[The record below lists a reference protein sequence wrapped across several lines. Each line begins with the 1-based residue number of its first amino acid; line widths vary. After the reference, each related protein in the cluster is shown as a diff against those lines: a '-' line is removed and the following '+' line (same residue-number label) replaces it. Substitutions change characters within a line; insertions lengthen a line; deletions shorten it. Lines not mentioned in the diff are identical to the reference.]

1 MFTNGKFGERDFVL
15 LERVREERFE
25 RRRRSR
31 WVFFHV
37 SFEEFSFFLGLF
49 VWWEE
54 SFARRNNVEK
64 HTRLS
69 QTPRGKLLK
78 IYTMSS
84 FSLTS
89 SRAIAPTKKN
99 IATASLGRKCA
110 KKNKSLGAKVVV
122 VVRAQQQQS
131 DGEKNI
137 SDADVDAPEETT
149 SITTIEKATGDESSR
164 EEYELIG
171 SEPERFKVA
180 EGQLVSLLTAA
191 TPASTR
197 LISGVLTSGWKVSLE
212 NGPVPDGEYSF
223 GSFGGRYLK
232 ESSDTESFKRPEKPL
247 KLYEFEGCPFC
258 RKVREAVVWL
268 DLDPIVYPCPQGGK
282 RYREFVKETGGKA
295 QFPYLIDE
303 NTGVKMYESDDI
315 IEYLYEN
322 YGPGKDKVPSLLS
335 RSPVVTVA
343 AGLGMLG
350 RMGKGSKL
358 DAKSK
363 ANEKELEPI
372 VFYGY
377 ETSPFCK
384 IVRERLVEL
393 EIPHQIK
400 STGRG
405 SYKRKE
411 LLKKRGTFQVPYI
424 EDPNTKK
431 AMFES
436 KDILDYLN
444 REYAS

>member
-1 MFTNGKFGERDFVL
+1 
-15 LERVREERFE
+15 
-25 RRRRSR
+25 
-31 WVFFHV
+31 
-37 SFEEFSFFLGLF
+37 
-49 VWWEE
+49 
-54 SFARRNNVEK
+54 
-64 HTRLS
+64 
-69 QTPRGKLLK
+69 
-78 IYTMSS
+78 MSS
-84 FSLTS
+84 FSLAS
-89 SRAIAPTKKN
+89 ARAIAPKK
-99 IATASLGRKCA
+99 IAAATLGRKCA
-110 KKNKSLGAKVVV
+110 KNKSLGAKVVV
-122 VVRAQQQQS
+122 VRAQQS
-131 DGEKNI
+131 DDEEEKNI
-137 SDADVDAPEETT
+137 SAADVDAPEETT
-149 SITTIEKATGDESSR
+149 SITTIEKTTGDESGR

-171 SEPERFKVA
+171 PKPERFKVA

-232 ESSDTESFKRPEKPL
+232 ETSDTESFKRPEKPL

-268 DLDPIVYPCPQGGK
+268 DLDPIVFPCPQGGK

-315 IEYLYEN
+315 VEYLYEN

-358 DAKSK
+358 DANAK

>member
-1 MFTNGKFGERDFVL
+1 MLHSPKRHTKTRHSSLDT
-15 LERVREERFE
+15 
-25 RRRRSR
+25 
-31 WVFFHV
+31 
-37 SFEEFSFFLGLF
+37 FLCTQ
-49 VWWEE
+49 
-54 SFARRNNVEK
+54 NT
-64 HTRLS
+64 HT
-69 QTPRGKLLK
+69 TH
-78 IYTMSS
+78 THMSS
-84 FSLTS
+84 FSLAYA
-89 SRAIAPTKKN
+89 RAIACKSGIFSSALSTTT
-99 IATASLGRKCA
+99 TAAGRKCA
-110 KKNKSLGAKVVV
+110 SKKSFSAK
-122 VVRAQQQQS
+122 VVRAQAALS
-131 DGEKNI
+131 EDGENDV
-137 SDADVDAPEETT
+137 SADVDAKTNAGEEAETSSTT
-149 SITTIEKATGDESSR
+149 SITTIEKTKDMGSKD
-164 EEYELIG
+164 EYELVG
-171 SEPERFKVA
+171 PKPERFKVA

-212 NGPVPDGEYSF
+212 TGPVPDGEYSF

-232 ESSDTESFKRPEKPL
+232 ETSDTESFKRPEKPL

-258 RKVREAVVWL
+258 RKVREAIVWL

-303 NTGVKMYESDDI
+303 NTGTKMYESDDI

-322 YGPGKDKVPSLLS
+322 YGPGKDKVPSLIS
-335 RSPVVTVA
+335 RSPIVTVA

-350 RMGKGSKL
+350 RIGKGSKL
-358 DAKSK
+358 DAKST

-436 KDILDYLN
+436 KDILEYLN

>member
-1 MFTNGKFGERDFVL
+1 M
-15 LERVREERFE
+15 
-25 RRRRSR
+25 S
-31 WVFFHV
+31 
-37 SFEEFSFFLGLF
+37 
-49 VWWEE
+49 
-54 SFARRNNVEK
+54 
-64 HTRLS
+64 
-69 QTPRGKLLK
+69 
-78 IYTMSS
+78 SS
-84 FSLTS
+84 FSLA
-89 SRAIAPTKKN
+89 SRAIACESGIFSSAALSTTI
-99 IATASLGRKCA
+99 IAAGRKCA
-110 KKNKSLGAKVVV
+110 SKKRFSVKVVR
-122 VVRAQQQQS
+122 RAHAAKE
-131 DGEKNI
+131 DGENDA
-137 SDADVDAPEETT
+137 SADVDAKTNAGEEAETSSTT
-149 SITTIEKATGDESSR
+149 SITTIEKTKDMGSKD
-164 EEYELIG
+164 EYELVG
-171 SEPERFKVA
+171 PKPERFKVA

-212 NGPVPDGEYSF
+212 TGPVPDGEYSF

-232 ESSDTESFKRPEKPL
+232 ETSDTESFKRPEKPL

-258 RKVREAVVWL
+258 RKVREAIVWL

-303 NTGVKMYESDDI
+303 NTGTKMYESDDI

-322 YGPGKDKVPSLLS
+322 YGPGKDKVPSLIS
-335 RSPVVTVA
+335 RSPIVTVA

-350 RMGKGSKL
+350 RIGKGSKL
-358 DAKSK
+358 DAKST

-411 LLKKRGTFQVPYI
+411 LFKKRGTFQVPYI

-436 KDILDYLN
+436 KDILEYLN

>member
-1 MFTNGKFGERDFVL
+1 MTTSTLCAAASPDVVARVGRNKAGVVSGKKKKKATSLVVVGPRTT
-15 LERVREERFE
+15 RAKP
-25 RRRRSR
+25 RRS
-31 WVFFHV
+31 
-37 SFEEFSFFLGLF
+37 
-49 VWWEE
+49 
-54 SFARRNNVEK
+54 
-64 HTRLS
+64 
-69 QTPRGKLLK
+69 
-78 IYTMSS
+78 
-84 FSLTS
+84 
-89 SRAIAPTKKN
+89 
-99 IATASLGRKCA
+99 
-110 KKNKSLGAKVVV
+110 VVV
-122 VVRAQQQQS
+122 VVARANVS
-131 DGEKNI
+131 SPGETN
-137 SDADVDAPEETT
+137 DDDVDENSEKASSSETT
-149 SITTIEKATGDESSR
+149 AIALAGTIEREGDSET
-164 EEYELIG
+164 EYELVG
-171 SEPERFKVA
+171 PKPERFKVA
-180 EGQLVSLLTAA
+180 EGQLAGLLTAA

-197 LISGVLTSGWKVSLE
+197 LISGVLTQGWKASLE
-212 NGPVPDGEYSF
+212 KGPAPDGEYTF

-232 ESSDTESFKRPEKPL
+232 ETSDTESFKRPEKPL

-258 RKVREAVVWL
+258 RKVREAIVWL
-268 DLDPIVYPCPQGGK
+268 DLDPVVYPCPQGGK
-282 RYREFVKETGGKA
+282 RFREFVQETGGKA

-322 YGPGKDKVPSLLS
+322 YGPGKDKVPSLIS

-350 RMGKGSKL
+350 RMGKGNKL
-358 DAKSK
+358 DANSK
-363 ANEKELEPI
+363 AAEKAVEPI

-436 KDILDYLN
+436 KAILEYLN
-444 REYAS
+444 REYA

>member
-1 MFTNGKFGERDFVL
+1 MNVEL
-15 LERVREERFE
+15 LKMSALS
-25 RRRRSR
+25 RRRRR
-31 WVFFHV
+31 K
-37 SFEEFSFFLGLF
+37 
-49 VWWEE
+49 
-54 SFARRNNVEK
+54 RRRK
-64 HTRLS
+64 RR
-69 QTPRGKLLK
+69 QRRKM
-78 IYTMSS
+78 MST
-84 FSLTS
+84 L
-89 SRAIAPTKKN
+89 
-99 IATASLGRKCA
+99 ATASSSSPGRHH
-110 KKNKSLGAKVVV
+110 VVV
-122 VVRAQQQQS
+122 SGKKTKKKEKTAASLVVVGPRRTKTSSAKTRRNDAREGIVVARFANVMS
-131 DGEKNI
+131 SSGETN
-137 SDADVDAPEETT
+137 DDVDENSEKASSSETT
-149 SITTIEKATGDESSR
+149 TTTTTTAIALATIEKDGDAES
-164 EEYELIG
+164 ETEYELVG
-171 SEPERFKVA
+171 PKPERFKVA
-180 EGQLVSLLTAA
+180 EGQLAGLLTAA

-197 LISGVLTSGWKVSLE
+197 LISGVLTQGWKASLE
-212 NGPVPDGEYSF
+212 KGPAPDGEYTF

-232 ESSDTESFKRPEKPL
+232 ETSDTESFKRPEKPL

-258 RKVREAVVWL
+258 RKVREAIVWL
-268 DLDPIVYPCPQGGK
+268 DLDPVVYPCPQGGK
-282 RYREFVKETGGKA
+282 RFREFVQETGGKA

-322 YGPGKDKVPSLLS
+322 YGPGKDKVPSLIS

-350 RMGKGSKL
+350 RMGKGNKL
-358 DAKSK
+358 DANSK
-363 ANEKELEPI
+363 AAEKAVEPI

-436 KDILDYLN
+436 KAILEYLN
-444 REYAS
+444 REYA

>member
-1 MFTNGKFGERDFVL
+1 MSAL
-15 LERVREERFE
+15 S
-25 RRRRSR
+25 RRRR
-31 WVFFHV
+31 
-37 SFEEFSFFLGLF
+37 
-49 VWWEE
+49 
-54 SFARRNNVEK
+54 RRRRK
-64 HTRLS
+64 MM
-69 QTPRGKLLK
+69 KM
-78 IYTMSS
+78 MST
-84 FSLTS
+84 L
-89 SRAIAPTKKN
+89 
-99 IATASLGRKCA
+99 ATASSSSPGQHHVVSGKKKKTKKTAGASLVVGPRRTKTLSA
-110 KKNKSLGAKVVV
+110 KTRRNDAREGVVV
-122 VVRAQQQQS
+122 ARFANVS
-131 DGEKNI
+131 SSGETN
-137 SDADVDAPEETT
+137 DDDDVDDSEKTSSSETT
-149 SITTIEKATGDESSR
+149 TAIALATIEREGDAES
-164 EEYELIG
+164 ETEYELVG
-171 SEPERFKVA
+171 PKPERFKVA
-180 EGQLVSLLTAA
+180 EGQLAGLLTAA

-197 LISGVLTSGWKVSLE
+197 LISGVLTQGWKASLE
-212 NGPVPDGEYSF
+212 KGPAPDGEYTF

-232 ESSDTESFKRPEKPL
+232 ETSDTESFKRPEKPL

-258 RKVREAVVWL
+258 RKVREAIVWL
-268 DLDPIVYPCPQGGK
+268 DLDPVVYPCPQGGK
-282 RYREFVKETGGKA
+282 RFREFVQETGGKA

-322 YGPGKDKVPSLLS
+322 YGPGKDKVPSLIS

-350 RMGKGSKL
+350 RMGKGNKL
-358 DAKSK
+358 DANSK
-363 ANEKELEPI
+363 AAEKAVEPI

-436 KDILDYLN
+436 KAILEYLN
-444 REYAS
+444 REYA

>member
-1 MFTNGKFGERDFVL
+1 
-15 LERVREERFE
+15 
-25 RRRRSR
+25 
-31 WVFFHV
+31 
-37 SFEEFSFFLGLF
+37 

-149 SITTIEKATGDESSR
+149 SMTTIEKATGDESSR

>member
-1 MFTNGKFGERDFVL
+1 MMSTL
-15 LERVREERFE
+15 L
-25 RRRRSR
+25 
-31 WVFFHV
+31 
-37 SFEEFSFFLGLF
+37 
-49 VWWEE
+49 
-54 SFARRNNVEK
+54 
-64 HTRLS
+64 
-69 QTPRGKLLK
+69 
-78 IYTMSS
+78 
-84 FSLTS
+84 
-89 SRAIAPTKKN
+89 
-99 IATASLGRKCA
+99 ATASSSSSPGRHHGVVSGKTTKKKEKTAYASLVVGPRRRTKTSSA
-110 KKNKSLGAKVVV
+110 KTRRNDAREGIVVARFANVMSSSLGETN
-122 VVRAQQQQS
+122 
-131 DGEKNI
+131 D
-137 SDADVDAPEETT
+137 DVDENSEKASSSETT
-149 SITTIEKATGDESSR
+149 TTTTTAIALATTIEKDGDAES
-164 EEYELIG
+164 ETEYELVG
-171 SEPERFKVA
+171 PKPERFKVA
-180 EGQLVSLLTAA
+180 EGQLAGLLTAA

-197 LISGVLTSGWKVSLE
+197 LISGVLTQGWKASLE
-212 NGPVPDGEYSF
+212 KGPAPDGEYTF

-232 ESSDTESFKRPEKPL
+232 ETSDTESFKRPEKPL

-258 RKVREAVVWL
+258 RKVREAIVWL
-268 DLDPIVYPCPQGGK
+268 DLDPVVYPCPQGGK
-282 RYREFVKETGGKA
+282 RFREFVQETGGKA

-322 YGPGKDKVPSLLS
+322 YGPGKDKVPSLIS

-350 RMGKGSKL
+350 RMGKGNKL
-358 DAKSK
+358 DANSK
-363 ANEKELEPI
+363 AAEKAVEPI

-436 KDILDYLN
+436 KAILEYLN
-444 REYAS
+444 REYA

>member
-1 MFTNGKFGERDFVL
+1 
-15 LERVREERFE
+15 
-25 RRRRSR
+25 
-31 WVFFHV
+31 
-37 SFEEFSFFLGLF
+37 
-49 VWWEE
+49 
-54 SFARRNNVEK
+54 
-64 HTRLS
+64 
-69 QTPRGKLLK
+69 
-78 IYTMSS
+78 MSS
-84 FSLTS
+84 FSLA
-89 SRAIAPTKKN
+89 SRAIACKSGIFSSALSTTT
-99 IATASLGRKCA
+99 TAAGRKCA
-110 KKNKSLGAKVVV
+110 SNKSFSVK
-122 VVRAQQQQS
+122 VVRAQAAS
-131 DGEKNI
+131 EDGENDV
-137 SDADVDAPEETT
+137 SADVDAKTNAGEEAETSSTT
-149 SITTIEKATGDESSR
+149 SITTIEKTKDAEGKD
-164 EEYELIG
+164 EYELVG
-171 SEPERFKVA
+171 PKPERFKVA

-212 NGPVPDGEYSF
+212 TGPVQDGEYSF

-232 ESSDTESFKRPEKPL
+232 ETSDTESFKRPEKPL

-258 RKVREAVVWL
+258 RKVREAIVWL

-303 NTGVKMYESDDI
+303 NTGTKMYESDDI

-322 YGPGKDKVPSLLS
+322 YGPGKDKVPSLIS
-335 RSPVVTVA
+335 RSPIVTVA

-350 RMGKGSKL
+350 RIGKGSKL
-358 DAKSK
+358 DAKST

-436 KDILDYLN
+436 KDILEYLN